1 MNIQRFKGICLHAA
15 GRLNESLGEFT
26 RNPQRMAEGRR
37 MRIDAIARQRHG
49 FDKEQSERQLRDF
62 LQRNRNWHF

>member
-1 MNIQRFKGICLHAA
+1 MNIERFKGICLHAA
-15 GRLNESLGEFT
+15 GRLNESFGELT
-26 RNPQRMAEGRR
+26 RDPYRITKGRR
-37 MRIDAIARQRHG
+37 TRIDAIARQRVG